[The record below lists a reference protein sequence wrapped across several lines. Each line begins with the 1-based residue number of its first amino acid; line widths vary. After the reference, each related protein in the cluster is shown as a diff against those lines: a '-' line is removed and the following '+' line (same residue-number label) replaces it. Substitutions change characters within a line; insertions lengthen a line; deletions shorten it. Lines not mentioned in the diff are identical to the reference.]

1 MADQAVPDL
10 AALQK
15 LTEGGYGFYRHTARQ
30 REDDLFVRARAAD
43 ALCRA
48 ASRLAESVQAA
59 RRAVPPATREQP
71 FADPGIMAGIARL
84 KALQTRLAALET
96 RLRGPAALPDR
107 DFASV
112 RASTAHCDRLVQL
125 DAALVAAAEAPG
137 VENHL
142 DELEAVLNARAA
154 LADWTPRQ

>member
-1 MADQAVPDL
+1 MSNL

-15 LTEGGYGFYRHTARQ
+15 LTEAGYGFYRNTARQ

-43 ALCRA
+43 AVGRA
-48 ASRLAESVQAA
+48 AARVAEAAQAA

-71 FADPGIMAGIARL
+71 FADPAVMAHIAQL
-84 KALQTRLAALET
+84 KALQARLGALET

-112 RASTAHCDRLVQL
+112 RASAAHCDRLVHL
-125 DAALVAAAEAPG
+125 DAALVAAAEAPD
-137 VENHL
+137 VEHNL
-142 DELEAVLNARAA
+142 DAFEAVLDERAA
-154 LADWTPRQ
+154 LADWNPKR

>member
-1 MADQAVPDL
+1 MAEPAVSDL

-15 LTEGGYGFYRHTARQ
+15 LTDGGYGFYRNTARQ

-43 ALCRA
+43 ALGRA
-48 ASRLAESVQAA
+48 AARVMEDVQAA

-71 FADPGIMAGIARL
+71 FADPAVMAGIARM
-84 KALQTRLAALET
+84 KTLQTRLAALET

-107 DFASV
+107 DFAKV
-112 RASTAHCDRLVQL
+112 RASAAHCDRLVQL

-142 DELEAVLNARAA
+142 EVVEAVLDARAA
-154 LADWTPRQ
+154 LSDWTPKR